1 MIVIGLYDFNKRGG
15 LFVAVCIEDELLQ
28 ETSQIIGCVA
38 VRQYSQT
45 CGEIKRMFV
54 RKNYRN
60 MGVGRLLTKTILDH
74 SWSDECKYDELK
86 LDSLERL
93 DGAVRLYEYF
103 GFKRIPPYCSCPEAD
118 HICMCISK
126 VR

>member
-1 MIVIGLYDFNKRGG
+1 MACADTDIPT
-15 LFVAVCIEDELLQ
+15 

-54 RKNYRN
+54 RKDFRS
-60 MGVGRLLTKTILDH
+60 MGVGRLLTETIINH
-74 SWSDECKYDELK
+74 SWNECKYEEIK

-93 DGAVRLYEYF
+93 DGAIRLYEYF
-103 GFKRIPPYCSCPEAD
+103 GFQRISPYCTCPEAD
-118 HICMCISK
+118 HVCMAK
-126 VR
+126 FR